1 MTPQSLN
8 FKKGIDISI
17 PLCYN
22 KDTKRKEKTKMKRC
36 PVNDESCPYFK
47 VFYTN
52 HDGIREADYC
62 CELPHPEEDCDDYM
76 YYYGE
81 DEIGG

>member
-1 MTPQSLN
+1 
-8 FKKGIDISI
+8 
-17 PLCYN
+17 
-22 KDTKRKEKTKMKRC
+22 MKRC

-47 VFYTN
+47 AFYRN

-62 CELPHPEEDCDDYM
+62 CELPHPEEDCDDYA

-81 DEIGG
+81 D

>member
-22 KDTKRKEKTKMKRC
+22 KDTKRKEERIMAKKC
-36 PVNDESCPYFK
+36 PVWDESCPYFK
-47 VFYTN
+47 RMQV
-52 HDGIREADYC
+52 DGEWDCYC
-62 CELPHPEEDCDDYM
+62 GLPHPEEDCDDYA
-76 YYYGE
+76 YYNGE
-81 DEIGG
+81 D